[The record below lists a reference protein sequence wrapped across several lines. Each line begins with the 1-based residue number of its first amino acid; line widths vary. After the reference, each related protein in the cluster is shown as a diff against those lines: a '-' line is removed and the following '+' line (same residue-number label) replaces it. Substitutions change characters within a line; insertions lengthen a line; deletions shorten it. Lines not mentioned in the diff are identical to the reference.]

1 MDNICSDTNV
11 IYIVS
16 GIKLTSI
23 LPVGLQRMRSCC
35 PAFVFI
41 PVYELS
47 GTFSIF
53 IAKMNLSVLYWLNS
67 IDK

>member
-1 MDNICSDTNV
+1 MLNICSDTNV

-23 LPVGLQRMRSCC
+23 LAEGLTRIRSCC

-53 IAKMNLSVLYWLNS
+53 RAKMNLSVSYWLNS

>member
-53 IAKMNLSVLYWLNS
+53 IAKMKLVGFILVKFNR
-67 IDK
+67 

>member
-23 LPVGLQRMRSCC
+23 LPEGLTRISSCC
-35 PAFVFI
+35 PDFVLI

-53 IAKMNLSVLYWLNS
+53 IAKMNLSVLDWLNS